1 MTKGQLRKII
11 EEELVKEF
19 ANPGAPGGLG
29 GGLGAVRGEEE
40 EDDVPDWTMLKKY
53 EEDKKKTN
61 VSKKGQKR
69 VSQKIAHMTDEGEC
83 EDNPKQCQAIAYSME
98 SRDELNKKG
107 SKK

>member
-19 ANPGAPGGLG
+19 GDIGGPGGNLG
-29 GGLGAVRGEEE
+29 GLRKNKTGEEE
-40 EDDVPDWTMLKKY
+40 DEPDWTMLKKY

-69 VSQKIAHMTDEGEC
+69 VSQKIAHMTDKGEC

-98 SRDELNKKG
+98 PPGELNKKG